1 MTDRL
6 IYVEENLNE
15 FFNRFKSLI
24 DYANRL
30 DESDREIVVDSLNS
44 YLNSDSELL
53 KKTNLLLTD
62 IKDNMSFK
70 EVLKNIDEKSSLYN
84 RYDATY
90 NSSKNVNGAESILK
104 HDTYDV
110 NLLDNMYLTYYLL
123 SFFVMGF
130 TIFKLMK

>member
-15 FFNRFKSLI
+15 FFDRFKSLI

-30 DESDREIVVDSLNS
+30 DESDREMVVDSLNA
-44 YLNSDSELL
+44 YLISDSELL
-53 KKTNLLLTD
+53 KKTKLLLMD
-62 IKDNMSFK
+62 IKNNMSFK
-70 EVLKNIDEKSSLYN
+70 EILNNIDEKSSLYN
-84 RYDATY
+84 RYDTTY
-90 NSSKNVNGAESILK
+90 NSSKNVNGAGSILK